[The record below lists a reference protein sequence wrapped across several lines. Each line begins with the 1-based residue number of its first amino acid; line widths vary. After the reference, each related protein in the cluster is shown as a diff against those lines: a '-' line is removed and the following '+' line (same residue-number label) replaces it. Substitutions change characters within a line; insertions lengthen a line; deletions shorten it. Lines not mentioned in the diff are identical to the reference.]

1 MTLQTSGR
9 NSSIKMDQKRT
20 DSESQSLAILFLIR
34 NKPEI
39 DSILAGNKK
48 SVDLTQDDPGT
59 VCVSA
64 MGRDFAI
71 KGLQRAILLF
81 QLLDRQ
87 VYDNGITM
95 RDNCKTRFREQIEF
109 LESQIEEI
117 NEKGFDLW
125 TTDKITEFA
134 SLVNLANFVCTPDLT
149 TPSDLV
155 SFFYVFHFFFFLY
168 FF

>member
-1 MTLQTSGR
+1 
-9 NSSIKMDQKRT
+9 MDQKRT

-64 MGRDFAI
+64 IFRDFAI

-95 RDNCKTRFREQIEF
+95 RDNCKTRFKEQIEF
-109 LESQIEEI
+109 LESKIEEI

-125 TTDKITEFA
+125 TTDKITQFA

-155 SFFYVFHFFFFLY
+155 SFFYVFHFFFLY
-168 FF
+168 FFLTLKIT